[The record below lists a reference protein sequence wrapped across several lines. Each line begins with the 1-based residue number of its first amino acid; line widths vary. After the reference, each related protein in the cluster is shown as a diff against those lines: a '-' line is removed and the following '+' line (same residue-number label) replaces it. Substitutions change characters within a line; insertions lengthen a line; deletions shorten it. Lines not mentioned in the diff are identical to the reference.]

1 MELGPAN
8 TNQSIRLQRENV
20 RNVKASLEKLSSG
33 SRTVSGGDAGGLVVS
48 SKFDTQTSRIDS
60 VRTNIA
66 NSLSEAQTAD
76 GYLKQVTK
84 TLSRMGELASLRW
97 MGQNLQRINKTI
109 TKNFRI

>member
-8 TNQSIRLQRENV
+8 TNQSIRFQRENV

-60 VRTNIA
+60 VRNNIA

-76 GYLKQVTK
+76 ACFK
-84 TLSRMGELASLRW
+84 
-97 MGQNLQRINKTI
+97 
-109 TKNFRI
+109 